1 MVTRKRFAHWVIPT
15 LCAALM
21 PIHAF
26 AAPVSD
32 EVRTET
38 VVEADGDITVSH
50 VRLFD
55 PLAAGSLPHPA
66 ACDWVE

>member
-1 MVTRKRFAHWVIPT
+1 
-15 LCAALM
+15 M